1 MLVVLPPS
9 ETKSHGGNKPAVD
22 FESLSFP
29 ALNPIR
35 KTIATDLSALEGAKA
50 LDVLGL
56 SAKQSEWLTVN
67 QQLLTSPCTPAILRF
82 TGVLYDALEA
92 SSLSE
97 KALNRIAIGDAL
109 FGLVMAHDAIP
120 NYRLSGSTKLPSST
134 TNETPTMRKRWGKAI
149 SAVLA
154 DYEGLVIDL
163 RSGTYQQ
170 LGKCPQ
176 AVTVKVLSEQPDG
189 SRKVIS
195 HFNKHYKGRLAKVL
209 AESPADATD
218 LLEVA
223 EIARAAGM
231 VIEIQPDS
239 QELLMII

>member
-1 MLVVLPPS
+1 M
-9 ETKSHGGNKPAVD
+9 
-22 FESLSFP
+22 
-29 ALNPIR
+29 
-35 KTIATDLSALEGAKA
+35 
-50 LDVLGL
+50 
-56 SAKQSEWLTVN
+56 
-67 QQLLTSPCTPAILRF
+67 
-82 TGVLYDALEA
+82 
-92 SSLSE
+92 
-97 KALNRIAIGDAL
+97 
-109 FGLVMAHDAIP
+109 
-120 NYRLSGSTKLPSST
+120 
-134 TNETPTMRKRWGKAI
+134 GKAI

-195 HFNKHYKGRLAKVL
+195 HFNKHYKGLLAKVL